1 MVTAISTIVVL
12 GLLIFIHEL
21 GHFAVAKWSG
31 VAVYEFSL
39 GFGPKV
45 FGFRHKETCYNLR
58 LLPLG
63 GFVKMAGMDA
73 GEDEREAL
81 KRIAEEEGKSLE
93 EINPEDHCIA
103 PISPEQAFNSKSVPT
118 RMAVIA
124 AGPIMNFVL
133 AILLIAGIFS
143 YTGIP
148 DENAEVPNVIGSVM
162 EDSAAEEAGVKPGDK
177 IIAVEGERV
186 TNWEELVPKIQAQG
200 ETETSLTIV
209 RDGTEQELTVTPR
222 MDAQKGQ
229 VMIGIVPDQPIKD
242 VGFIESLWTAT
253 QVTFKFAL
261 YILTYL
267 GQMITQQVGAEQL
280 GGPVAIVGAIG
291 EAAQTGF
298 LNLAN
303 LAAVLSINLGLL
315 NLLPIPALDGSRLVF
330 LSWEGL
336 RGRPIDP
343 AKENMI
349 HLVGFALLLLLM
361 VFVTYQDI
369 TRLFN

>member
-1 MVTAISTIVVL
+1 MITAISTIVVL

-45 FGFRHKETCYNLR
+45 FGFRHKETAYNLR

-73 GEDEREAL
+73 GEDEREAV
-81 KRIAEEEGKSLE
+81 KRIAEQEGKSFE
-93 EINPEDHCIA
+93 DINPDDHPIA
-103 PISPEQAFNSKSVPT
+103 PISSEQAFNSKSVLT

-133 AILLIAGIFS
+133 AIVLIAGIFS
-143 YTGIP
+143 FTGVP
-148 DENAEVPNVIGSVM
+148 DEAAEIPNVIGAVM
-162 EDSAAEEAGVKPGDK
+162 ENSAAQEAGIKPGDR
-177 IIAVEGERV
+177 IIEVEGKKV
-186 TNWEELVPKIQAQG
+186 SNWEELVPRIQAQG
-200 ETETSLTIV
+200 ETETSLRIV
-209 RDGTEQELTVTPR
+209 RDGKEQELLVTPR
-222 MDAQKGQ
+222 VDPQKGQ
-229 VMIGIVPDQPIKD
+229 VMIGIVPEQPMKD
-242 VGFIESLWTAT
+242 VGIFEALWTGAL
-253 QVTFKFAL
+253 VTFKFTL

-291 EAAQTGF
+291 EAAQTGL

-361 VFVTYQDI
+361 VFVTYQDV